1 MGEVLTGTRASED
14 EDDCDLVM
22 VEYRLW
28 SGRALS
34 SGVVLWMLAEVE
46 GVRNLVNDGRHV
58 DVERNGWK
66 SSGILVAGRD
76 ERMIV
81 LARLGG
87 GRVMG

>member
-1 MGEVLTGTRASED
+1 MGEVLTGTGASED

-46 GVRNLVNDGRHV
+46 GVRNLVDDGRH
-58 DVERNGWK
+58 G
-66 SSGILVAGRD
+66 
-76 ERMIV
+76 
-81 LARLGG
+81 
-87 GRVMG
+87 